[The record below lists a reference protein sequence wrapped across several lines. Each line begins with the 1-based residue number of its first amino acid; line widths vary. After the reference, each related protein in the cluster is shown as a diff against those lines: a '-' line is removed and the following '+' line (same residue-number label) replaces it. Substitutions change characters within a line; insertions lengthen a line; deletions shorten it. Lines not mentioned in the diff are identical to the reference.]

1 MQVSRGCFGF
11 CQYNWLVGLR
21 MKVVCGVGR
30 LSGAQ
35 LGSRGSSWQTGSS
48 SADTRSLPARDSLAA
63 PGPRTCQ
70 HGSAAWQG
78 RTHHT
83 HSQIS
88 FWSQGSFRIFEIQN
102 KTVETHQIYCNER
115 NQCQLVYRPTPWSA
129 RTIFFA
135 NWKNLQLDSK
145 GFFIANFSNFV
156 TMLARIVE
164 IIHCR

>member
-30 LSGAQ
+30 LSGAR

-70 HGSAAWQG
+70 HGRAAWQG
-78 RTHHT
+78 RTQHT

-88 FWSQGSFRIFEIQN
+88 IWSQGSFSKIKLSRHIKYVAIKEVSASWCIAQPLGLPELFSLQIG
-102 KTVETHQIYCNER
+102 KTSNWIPKDFLLQTF
-115 NQCQLVYRPTPWSA
+115 PTLW
-129 RTIFFA
+129 RC
-135 NWKNLQLDSK
+135 W
-145 GFFIANFSNFV
+145 
-156 TMLARIVE
+156 R
-164 IIHCR
+164 